1 MDYTIT
7 FATYN
12 CLDYTRQCLDSLLKS
27 GTRPEQII
35 AVDNGSTDG
44 TREYLQSAPLGQ
56 AILNRDNLSC
66 GAAWDQGILARQ
78 SEWTIVMNNDIVVT
92 DGFAERL
99 INYARTHNLR
109 VLSPARV
116 DGQLDYDFDAFAQ
129 EAQQSMSEVV
139 RQPSANL
146 ICLLVHWSVFMEIGF
161 FRVTPKLLGFED
173 GIFFHD
179 LRKAGVAHATTGHV
193 WIHHFGS
200 VTQEYMKMALGIP
213 SRDVLVKV
221 KDRQLLNQS
230 WIERKLYRHRLKQSL
245 RQWRQSELAAHGKT
259 LHGVRQDQAFVWL

>member
-1 MDYTIT
+1 MNYTVT

-27 GTRPEQII
+27 GTRPEQIVV
-35 AVDNGSTDG
+35 VDNGSTDG
-44 TREYLQSAPLGQ
+44 TREFLQTAPVGQ
-56 AILNRDNLSC
+56 VILNRDNLSC

-78 SEWTIVMNNDIVVT
+78 SEWTFVMNNDIVVT

-99 INYARTHNLR
+99 IDYAMTHNLR
-109 VLSPARV
+109 VVSPARI
-116 DGQLDYDFDAFAQ
+116 DGKLDYDFDAFANQ
-129 EAQQSMSEVV
+129 AQHKMSNVV

-179 LRKAGVAHATTGHV
+179 LRKAGVAHAITGKV

-200 VTQEYMKMALGIP
+200 VTQEYMKMAQGIP

-230 WIERKLYRHRLKQSL
+230 WLERKFYRHSLKSSL
-245 RQWRQSELAAHGKT
+245 QKWRCEELANHEMT
-259 LHGVRQDQAFVWL
+259 LHGVREKHEFTWL